1 MNKRTLI
8 LITVFLVS
16 GFLSAQDFIPDNNVP
31 QPEKK
36 KSWSLSEKLF
46 FGGGLGM
53 QFGTYTN
60 IEIAPLV
67 GVKITPE
74 WLAGGGFSYQFISA
88 RNIYTNE
95 VQSTSFYGPRVFTNY
110 LLISDIFAHLEY
122 EALSLETKY
131 YDNMNMYPGQ
141 RRFWMD
147 SFLIGAGYRMAIS
160 DRSSVNLMVLYNLNE
175 TSNSIY
181 TNPIFRVGFY
191 F

>member
-1 MNKRTLI
+1 MVKQI
-8 LITVFLVS
+8 IFVIAFVIVS
-16 GFLSAQDFIPDNNVP
+16 GIAVAQEFIPDNNLTP
-31 QPEKK
+31 PED
-36 KSWSLSEKLF
+36 KSFDSFSERLF
-46 FGGGLGM
+46 FGGGFGM

-60 IEIAPLV
+60 VEIAPLV

-74 WLAGGGFSYQFISA
+74 WFAGGGFSYQFISA

-95 VQSTSFYGPRVFTNY
+95 VHSTSFFGPRFFTNY

-131 YDNMNMYPGQ
+131 YDVMNMYPNKS
-141 RRFWMD
+141 RFWMD
-147 SFLIGAGYRMAIS
+147 SFLIGAGYRMPVS
-160 DRSSVNLMVLYNLNE
+160 ERSSLNLMILYNLNE

-181 TNPIFRVGFY
+181 TNPVIRVGFY